1 MITIINMKVVIYT
14 RVSTKGQ
21 NESGLGRDAQ
31 MDYLNN
37 FLKNAEI
44 VKEFSETASAKNITK
59 RPILQDAIKFCN
71 DNGCVLAVAKLDRL
85 SRNVIDGL
93 TIFKNLKNGL
103 FSCDVPSED
112 GLLKDEF
119 MLTLLLAF
127 AQRERELIAIR
138 TKSAL
143 KAKKE
148 RGDIWNADG
157 NGNYKK
163 INLENVRKAAIEK
176 TDSKQNLSR
185 AKTDAILLHK
195 KGETLTKIAEI
206 LTTKGHMTSRSDNK
220 MFEKKYNWTATA
232 VKRLLENDK
241 I

>member
-1 MITIINMKVVIYT
+1 MKVVIYT

-21 NESGLGRDAQ
+21 NESGLGREAQ
-31 MDYLNN
+31 LDYLNN

-44 VKEFSETASAKNITK
+44 VKEFQETASAKNITK

-71 DNGCVLAVAKLDRL
+71 ENGCILAVAKLDRL
-85 SRNVIDGL
+85 SRDTVDGL
-93 TIFKNLKNGL
+93 QIFRSLRNGL
-103 FSCDVPSED
+103 FSCDVPSEN
-112 GLLKDEF
+112 GLIKDEF

-127 AQRERELIAIR
+127 AERERILIAIR

-148 RGDIWNADG
+148 RGDVWNTDG

-163 INLENVRKAAIEK
+163 INIENVRTAAINK

-185 AKTDAILLHK
+185 AKTDATILHK
-195 KGETLTKIAEI
+195 KGETLVKIAEI
-206 LTTKGHMTSRSDNK
+206 LTSKGHMTSRSDNGIFK
-220 MFEKKYNWTATA
+220 KKYEWTPTA